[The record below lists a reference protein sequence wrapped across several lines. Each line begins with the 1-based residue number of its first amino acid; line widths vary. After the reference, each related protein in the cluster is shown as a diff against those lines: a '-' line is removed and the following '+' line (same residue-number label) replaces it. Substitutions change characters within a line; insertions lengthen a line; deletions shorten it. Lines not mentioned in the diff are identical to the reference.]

1 MEFDKPMSTANYA
14 KNYLRNAVEGAS
26 NGTIL
31 VMLFDG
37 LVKFINLSIKHVDAG
52 NIQEAHNYIIR
63 SQDII
68 YELLSSLDRD
78 AGGDM
83 ADNLASL
90 YDYSIRKLE
99 KANIEKKSSH
109 LKDVLDII
117 QPLRTTWKQVVEQ
130 EEAAAN
136 SNTPPTK
143 TTATVTQISAE
154 AKAVTA
160 TPVAT
165 ATATAANTTGRGYG
179 AYGRNTAQAAAP
191 SPTTTGTTPPPQQ
204 QGDKGSVT
212 GGLNI
217 SG

>member
-1 MEFDKPMSTANYA
+1 MSTANYT

-26 NGTIL
+26 SGTIL

-63 SQDII
+63 SQDIV

-78 AGGDM
+78 AGGEM

-99 KANIEKKSSH
+99 KANIEKDSSH

-117 QPLRTTWKQVVEQ
+117 QPLRATWKQVVEQ
-130 EEAAAN
+130 EEAKTN
-136 SNTPPTK
+136 SNEAPTK
-143 TTATVTQISAE
+143 TTAAIADISA
-154 AKAVTA
+154 TA
-160 TPVAT
+160 SSTTQPDVAP
-165 ATATAANTTGRGYG
+165 TTGNPNPYPNNKSAYG
-179 AYGRNTAQAAAP
+179 AYGRNQHQSNSEGNPAAQQ
-191 SPTTTGTTPPPQQ
+191 PTLPQQ
-204 QGDKGSVT
+204 PKDNGSNT
-212 GGLNI
+212 NPPSGLNI